1 LWGIFLRRLMDT
13 SLFNP
18 LVDALNGQVEQMRSL
33 EIVLWV
39 LIGLLGVCALVVVIY
54 IIPMLLQLTRTLK
67 EGEKAAKRVN
77 DEIMPKVVSMVDE
90 AEPAVKGVLGLLSS
104 VVNNL
109 GAVISGLKMV
119 GGLFGRKKNK

>member
-1 LWGIFLRRLMDT
+1 M
-13 SLFNP
+13 
-18 LVDALNGQVEQMRSL
+18 NGQVEQMRSL